1 MTREERSALLTEQ
14 KGREEN
20 KGAAKGRG
28 KVKKDR
34 NKGGG
39 GRERGSYF
47 STKLL
52 ICPLSKLVKIV
63 LIRNTVQYF
72 FSGFYIYL
80 EKKRFH

>member
-1 MTREERSALLTEQ
+1 MQLKPNNKKEGTEGRC

-39 GRERGSYF
+39 GRERGSYS

-63 LIRNTVQYF
+63 LIHNTVQYF
-72 FSGFYIYL
+72 SLDFIYI
-80 EKKRFH
+80 